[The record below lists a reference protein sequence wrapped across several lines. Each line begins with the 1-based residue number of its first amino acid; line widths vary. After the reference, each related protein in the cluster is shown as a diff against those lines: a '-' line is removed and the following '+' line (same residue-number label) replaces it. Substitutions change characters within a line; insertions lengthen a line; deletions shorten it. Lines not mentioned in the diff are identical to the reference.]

1 MARNA
6 QFSNIFH
13 FSGSRKSWEACNV
26 SKRTCWELGGGVITD
41 KSDKKESTVIHWR
54 EQGGQVDEMKSVQVK
69 LLMADIFIVLQA
81 GIDTHT
87 NILTK
92 QVT

>member
-1 MARNA
+1 M
-6 QFSNIFH
+6 
-13 FSGSRKSWEACNV
+13 
-26 SKRTCWELGGGVITD
+26 
-41 KSDKKESTVIHWR
+41 IHWR